1 MNIPQVFEG
10 QEYLEGVSYRECNS
24 WIKYAFK
31 RGQDLIKVTIY
42 KDGSPTYVESIT
54 LLTDEEM
61 SKLYDGSANSI
72 R

>member
-1 MNIPQVFEG
+1 MDIPQVFEG
-10 QEYLEGVSYRECNS
+10 QQYPEGVSYRECNS
-24 WIKYAFK
+24 WIKFAFK
-31 RGQDLIKVTIY
+31 RGRQLIKVILF
-42 KDGSPTYVESIT
+42 KDGSPIFVESIT